1 MFISLLANQ
10 LLRIKDESNLI
21 GNILKFKKQ
30 DLVSLE
36 RVSFAVN
43 DDNHAEIELKIPIVN
58 LSILANKYES
68 NNYGKILKNLF

>member
-10 LLRIKDESNLI
+10 LLSIGESNWI

-36 RVSFAVN
+36 RISFAVN
-43 DDNHAEIELKIPIVN
+43 DDNDAEIELKIPIVN
-58 LSILANKYES
+58 LSILANKHGS
-68 NNYGKILKNLF
+68 NNSGKI